1 MALPLSFLVPGV
13 GIMRILSFQDVGF
26 SKEYEELRADNCL
39 DEYTAQDSQNPE
51 NRDKNRYP
59 NIVACESYI
68 TNDPFLKTPPAFA
81 VNVTCPL
88 IIDRNAFTQPRA
100 NCCVPRGVL

>member
-1 MALPLSFLVPGV
+1 MPQPRKMHNSALVLPL
-13 GIMRILSFQDVGF
+13 LSFQDVGF

-59 NIVACESYI
+59 NIVACESYSYDEQ
-68 TNDPFLKTPPAFA
+68 TRQL
-81 VNVTCPL
+81 
-88 IIDRNAFTQPRA
+88 RA
-100 NCCVPRGVL
+100 NVYVPQ

>member
-1 MALPLSFLVPGV
+1 MEEMEGTWSASSDIGFKVRSCLSLVYS
-13 GIMRILSFQDVGF
+13 LTHSFQDVGF

-59 NIVACESYI
+59 NIVACKFSDGK
-68 TNDPFLKTPPAFA
+68 TNQCPP
-81 VNVTCPL
+81 
-88 IIDRNAFTQPRA
+88 
-100 NCCVPRGVL
+100 